1 MMPRLTVS
9 LFQSTARAL
18 LTDALSG
25 KTSIHE
31 LAGNE
36 LEKISTESL
45 EDLIVYELVRRKLTT
60 EDGNDDENI
69 DDS

>member
-45 EDLIVYELVRRKLTT
+45 ED
-60 EDGNDDENI
+60 
-69 DDS
+69 DS